1 MLKSSST
8 LLLAVLFT
16 LGDVACRHEETPF
29 ERATPVEVRPVQV
42 FNGKDVKRFSAV
54 IEPYEQVELSF
65 RVGGYVDS
73 IAQKPGITRPRFLQD
88 GDRVAQG
95 AVLARLHSTD
105 YDARTQQA
113 KAAVVE
119 AETLLN
125 KAELDRARATKLYE
139 SQSLTKAD
147 YDAAVSNHEA
157 TQARLHS
164 ARGRLNESATSAN
177 DTVLRAPFAATVM
190 KRNITPGT
198 LAAPGAPAFV
208 LADTTV
214 MKAIF
219 GVPDKLIPRM
229 RIGNTL
235 SLTTDVLASELQG
248 RVTRISAAADP
259 KSRVFEVEVSIPNP
273 NDELRVGM
281 ISTLMIEDAVSEL
294 GSPVVPIG
302 AIVSSP
308 TSPDNY
314 SLFVVAHEKER
325 KIARSVNV
333 KLGPTLGNLIVIKN
347 GPKVGDQIV
356 TSGAGLLRDGE
367 PIEVVASGTEVASR
381 N

>member
-1 MLKSSST
+1 MLKSSSSLILT
-8 LLLAVLFT
+8 ALFT
-16 LGDVACRHEETPF
+16 LSVVGCRHQEIAA

-42 FNGKDVKRFSAV
+42 FNGNDVKRFSAI

-88 GDRVAQG
+88 GDHVAKG

-113 KAAVVE
+113 RAAVAE

-147 YDAAVSNHEA
+147 YDAAVSNQEA
-157 TQARLHS
+157 TQARLYS
-164 ARGRLNESATSAN
+164 ARGRLNESATSAS

-190 KRNITPGT
+190 KRNIAPGT
-198 LAAPGAPAFV
+198 LAAPGSPAFV

-248 RVTRISAAADP
+248 RITRISAAADP

-273 NDELRVGM
+273 KDELKVGM
-281 ISTLMIEDAVSEL
+281 ISTLVIEDAISEL
-294 GSPVVPIG
+294 GRPVVPIG

-308 TSPDNY
+308 TSPGNY
-314 SLFVVAHEKER
+314 SLFVVAQEKDR
-325 KIARSVNV
+325 KVARSVKV
-333 KLGPTLGNLIVIKN
+333 ELGPTLGNLIVLKN
-347 GPKVGDQIV
+347 GPKIGDQIV

>member
-8 LLLAVLFT
+8 LILPMLLILVAV
-16 LGDVACRHEETPF
+16 GCSHEEVPY
-29 ERATPVEVRPVQV
+29 ERATPVEVRPVQA

-54 IEPYEQVELSF
+54 IQPYEQVELSF
-65 RVGGYVDS
+65 RVGGYVGS
-73 IAQKPGITRPRFLQD
+73 IAKKPGITRPRFLQD
-88 GDRVAQG
+88 GDHVTKG
-95 AVLARLHSTD
+95 TVLARLHSTD

-113 KAAVVE
+113 KASVAE

-147 YDAAVSNHEA
+147 YDAAVSNYEA
-157 TQARLHS
+157 TQARLYS
-164 ARGRLNESATSAN
+164 ARGRLSESATSAA
-177 DTVLRAPFAATVM
+177 DTVLRAPFAATVL
-190 KRNITPGT
+190 KRNIAPGT
-198 LAAPGAPAFV
+198 LASPGAPAFV

-229 RIGNTL
+229 KIGNAL
-235 SLTTDVLASELQG
+235 SLTTDVLDSELQG
-248 RVTRISAAADP
+248 RVTRVSAAADP

-273 NDELRVGM
+273 KDELKVGM
-281 ISTLMIEDAVSEL
+281 ISTLVIEDAVTEL

-308 TSPDNY
+308 TSPGSY
-314 SLFVVAHEKER
+314 TLFVVAQEKDR
-325 KIARSVNV
+325 KVARSVKV
-333 KLGPTLGNLIVIKN
+333 ELGRTLGNLIVIKA